1 MADTQHK
8 SSPELEE
15 MPWRDEDEIARREH
29 TDRLYEAM
37 RSGPRWNEDEIYP
50 ARREHAWRLRI
61 EGLTYNEI
69 GRRLTV
75 TRERARQ
82 MVAKEIRQYHDL
94 KEVIDLV
101 VHIKRSTT
109 KLS

>member
-1 MADTQHK
+1 
-8 SSPELEE
+8 
-15 MPWRDEDEIARREH
+15 
-29 TDRLYEAM
+29 
-37 RSGPRWNEDEIYP
+37 
-50 ARREHAWRLRI
+50 LRI